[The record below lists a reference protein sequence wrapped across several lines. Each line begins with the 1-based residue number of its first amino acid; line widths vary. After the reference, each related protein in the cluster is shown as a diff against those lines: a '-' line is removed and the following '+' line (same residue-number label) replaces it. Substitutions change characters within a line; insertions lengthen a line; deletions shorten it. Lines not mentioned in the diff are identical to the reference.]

1 MRARTPRETL
11 VSVMSPALW
20 VPAFLVSLFA
30 SIVALQA
37 WLDAR
42 EWGGIPWWRRRR
54 IFREGTAATALIK
67 DEMTQP
73 SKSSSARI
81 VAFASTLI
89 LEVRP
94 PGGAPYEAVSR
105 MHRTMGEGLWIGPGK
120 IVPVRIA
127 STGEVL
133 VDLDAARAQG
143 EQSEGHRNQGF
154 LDRAREVEERNRR
167 R

>member
-1 MRARTPRETL
+1 
-11 VSVMSPALW
+11 MSPAFW

-30 SIVALQA
+30 SIVGLQA
-37 WLDAR
+37 WIDAR

-54 IFREGTAATALIK
+54 ILREGKAATALIK

-73 SKSSSARI
+73 SKSSSRRI

-94 PGGAPYEAVSR
+94 PGGAAYEAVSR
-105 MHRTMGEGLWIGPGK
+105 MHRTMGEGLYVGPGK
-120 IVPVRIA
+120 VVPVRIA
-127 STGEVL
+127 TTGEVV
-133 VDLDAARAQG
+133 VDLDAARTEREGAQG
-143 EQSEGHRNQGF
+143 SRNDAF
-154 LDRAREVEERNRR
+154 LARAREIEERNRR